1 MPHPPAQVA
10 KQSEQLPL
18 CSAQLPY
25 SSQHSYHMDGHSCH
39 NCQHSCNK
47 CSIQHSYRLD
57 GYTLYSCHNCQ
68 HSCHIAASTATTWM
82 GTAATIFKVANKALD
97 IDTKYKRSPKG
108 SPTAKFCDLHTDE
121 QRLHRPTQC

>member
-1 MPHPPAQVA
+1 MARN
-10 KQSEQLPL
+10 KT
-18 CSAQLPY
+18 
-25 SSQHSYHMDGHSCH
+25 SQ
-39 NCQHSCNK
+39 K
-47 CSIQHSYRLD
+47 R
-57 GYTLYSCHNCQ
+57 YTVICKHYT
-68 HSCHIAASTATTWM
+68 AATIVSTAAISHPGTPTTWM

>member
-1 MPHPPAQVA
+1 MGTAATIVNTA
-10 KQSEQLPL
+10 
-18 CSAQLPY
+18 AI
-25 SSQHSYHMDGHSCH
+25 
-39 NCQHSCNK
+39 N
-47 CSIQHSYRLD
+47 
-57 GYTLYSCHNCQ
+57 
-68 HSCHIAASTATTWM
+68 AASSTATTWMGKHYTAATIVSTAAISHPGTPTTWM